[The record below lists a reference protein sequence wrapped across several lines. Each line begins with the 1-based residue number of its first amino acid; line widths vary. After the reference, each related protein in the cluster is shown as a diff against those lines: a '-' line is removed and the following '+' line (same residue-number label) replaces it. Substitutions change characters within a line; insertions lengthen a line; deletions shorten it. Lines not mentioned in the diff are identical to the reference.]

1 VTDYRIARGLSEVE
15 AAVAAGDGALV
26 FAGGTDLMVRAR
38 QRLEA
43 GTVLDVARV
52 PELRRVA
59 LRGGEL
65 LLGAAVTYADCLAD
79 PTIRQACP
87 LLGQVATR
95 FASPAIR
102 NVATLG
108 GNVANASPAGDGVA
122 GLWALDAQVEAITP
136 DGAVTRPISGLVVGP
151 GRLALPSGSVLTAFR
166 VPAVVPGEGTAFY
179 KLVNRAWPEHPM
191 AIAVA
196 SVAVRLRL
204 DAAGRVGL
212 ARVVLGAVA
221 PTPVRALAAEAALS
235 GEAPGP
241 DTLAAAARATTE
253 AAQPID
259 DLRAS
264 ARYRHAVLP
273 ALARTALDAALA
285 AARDQG
291 YPSGAGRR
299 GR

>member
-1 VTDYRIARGLSEVE
+1 VTDYRIARRLADVE

-38 QRLEA
+38 RRVQA
-43 GTVLDVARV
+43 GPVLDVARV

-59 LRGGEL
+59 LQGGEL
-65 LLGAAVTYADCLAD
+65 VLGAAVTYADCLAD

-87 LLGQVATR
+87 LLGQVAAR
-95 FASPAIR
+95 FASPAVR

-122 GLWALDAQVEAITP
+122 ALWALDAQVEAITP
-136 DGAVTRPISGLVVGP
+136 EGPVSRPISAVVVGP
-151 GRLALPSGSVLTAFR
+151 GRLALPAGSVITALR
-166 VPAVVPGEGTAFY
+166 VPAVVAGEGTAFY

-196 SVAVRLRL
+196 SVAARLRV
-204 DAAGRVGL
+204 DAAGRAGL

-221 PTPVRALAAEAALS
+221 ATPVRAAAAEAVLS
-235 GEAPGP
+235 GQPLGL
-241 DTLAAAARATTE
+241 DTLDAAAAAVPQ

-259 DLRAS
+259 DVRAS
-264 ARYRHAVLP
+264 AGYRRAVLP
-273 ALARTALDAALA
+273 ALARAALA
-285 AARDQG
+285 AALA
-291 YPSGAGRR
+291 GAR
-299 GR
+299 GHG